1 MIRLLLIL
9 WTLWVKILEGLS
21 DPLLEPPDFIEPLEN
36 LTVVTGRDATFSC
49 SVSRLEEYTVSYL
62 IKISK
67 RKLVYKCDTLII

>member
-49 SVSRLEEYTVSYL
+49 SVSRLEEYTVS
-62 IKISK
+62 
-67 RKLVYKCDTLII
+67 

>member
-21 DPLLEPPDFIEPLEN
+21 DPLLEPDFMEPLEN

-49 SVSRLEEYTVSYL
+49 SVNRLEEYTVSYT
-62 IKISK
+62 ISMYK
-67 RKLVYKCDTLII
+67 RKLVYI